1 MARSYHRSFGLDVSL
16 TRCTDDYGP
25 YQHPEKLNPAVHHP
39 SPIPRA
45 HRLVKEGRTPGSVTG
60 IR

>member
-25 YQHPEKLNPAVHHP
+25 DQHPEKLNPAVHHQ
-39 SPIPRA
+39 SPVPRA
-45 HRLVKEGRTPGSVTG
+45 HRLVEGGQASGSVTG